1 MTVRELNRDEIT
13 ELKVNLYSQKH
24 GDTISYLEIN
34 NIDELVP
41 DEEVFEEAAGCD
53 FSKDDFFCDC

>member
-1 MTVRELNRDEIT
+1 MTVQELNRDEIA

-24 GDTISYLEIN
+24 GNTISYSEIN
-34 NIDELVP
+34 NIDELVS

-53 FSKDDFFCDC
+53 FSKDDFFCNR

>member
-1 MTVRELNRDEIT
+1 MTVHELNRDEIT
-13 ELKVNLYSQKH
+13 ELKINLYSQKH
-24 GDTISYLEIN
+24 DNRISYSEIN
-34 NIDELVP
+34 NIDELVS